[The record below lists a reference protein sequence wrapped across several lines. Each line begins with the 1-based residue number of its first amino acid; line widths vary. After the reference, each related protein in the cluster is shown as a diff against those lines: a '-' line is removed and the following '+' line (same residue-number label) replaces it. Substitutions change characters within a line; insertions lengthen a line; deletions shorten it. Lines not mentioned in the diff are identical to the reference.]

1 MRSSSRLL
9 LLPLLALESLRIGG
23 ERDMNG
29 CGEGKAEGRRHNT
42 NQLFIGFRDVKQFNL
57 I

>member
-9 LLPLLALESLRIGG
+9 LLPLLAVESLRTGG

-29 CGEGKAEGRRHNT
+29 SGEGKTGKGAQAHNHSI
-42 NQLFIGFRDVKQFNL
+42 L
-57 I
+57 

>member
-29 CGEGKAEGRRHNT
+29 CGEGKAEGRT
-42 NQLFIGFRDVKQFNL
+42 GTTTTPQMNL
-57 I
+57 SYYRIS